1 MDHQIIQINSNTW
14 RIEDNGVRMF
24 LLAGDEK
31 ALLIDS
37 GMQVHYA
44 RDIAQSL
51 TPLPVELLNTHADMD
66 HTGSNEQFESF
77 YMHPAEE
84 EHYRRG
90 GRAGRLIP
98 VRDGDVL
105 DLGNRKL
112 KIIHLPGHTPGSIAI
127 LDIASRVLISG
138 DPVQEHGRIFM
149 FGSHRNMND
158 YIRSLRKLEQMTG
171 EFDELWPSHADIPIP
186 PETIGRLIEGTER
199 ALNGLVCGAPEDF
212 HGARITVYNL
222 GFPTLL
228 CDG

>member
-90 GRAGRLIP
+90 GKGGRQQK
-98 VRDGDVL
+98 R
-105 DLGNRKL
+105 RKEPL
-112 KIIHLPGHTPGSIAI
+112 
-127 LDIASRVLISG
+127 
-138 DPVQEHGRIFM
+138 
-149 FGSHRNMND
+149 
-158 YIRSLRKLEQMTG
+158 
-171 EFDELWPSHADIPIP
+171 HAAV
-186 PETIGRLIEGTER
+186 TS
-199 ALNGLVCGAPEDF
+199 A
-212 HGARITVYNL
+212 
-222 GFPTLL
+222 
-228 CDG
+228 